1 MSAKTVDIVIVILNI
16 NSSVITDWLE
26 TSNFNESLTSFFIIK
41 FHNSALIK
49 LYLINILHDE

>member
-1 MSAKTVDIVIVILNI
+1 MLTEIINVIIIILNI
-16 NSSVITDWLE
+16 NSLVITDWLE
-26 TSNFNESLTSFFIIK
+26 TSDFDESSISFFTIK